1 MKNQNTTTQIAY
13 IVTADYYTNGKPT
26 TCKITVQPVNFDP
39 ARLIDWSDRISKTH
53 IREVENFTTP
63 EEAAKRMTEIIEVA
77 AKRMTEIT
85 EVAAERAAQIQRPE
99 SVTERH
105 HLTVPRLADL
115 AALPAVH
122 A

>member
-1 MKNQNTTTQIAY
+1 MKNQNTAARIAY
-13 IVTADYYTNGKPT
+13 IVTADYYANGKPT

-53 IREVENFTTP
+53 TREVENFTTP
-63 EEAAKRMTEIIEVA
+63 EEAAKRMTEIIEA
-77 AKRMTEIT
+77 
-85 EVAAERAAQIQRPE
+85 AAERAAQIQRPE

-115 AALPAVH
+115 AALPTVH

>member
-1 MKNQNTTTQIAY
+1 MKNQNAIAQIAY

-26 TCKITVQPVNFDP
+26 TCKITVQPVNF
-39 ARLIDWSDRISKTH
+39 
-53 IREVENFTTP
+53 EVENVTTP
-63 EEAAKRMTEIIEVA
+63 EEAAKRMTEIIEA
-77 AKRMTEIT
+77 
-85 EVAAERAAQIQRPE
+85 AAEHAAQIQRPE

>member
-1 MKNQNTTTQIAY
+1 MKNQNAARIAY

-53 IREVENFTTP
+53 TREVENFTTP
-63 EEAAKRMTEIIEVA
+63 EEAAQRMTEIIEA
-77 AKRMTEIT
+77 
-85 EVAAERAAQIQRPE
+85 AAEHAAQRPE
-99 SVTERH
+99 PVAERH
-105 HLTVPRLADL
+105 QLTVPRLTDL
-115 AALPAVH
+115 AALPTVH

>member
-1 MKNQNTTTQIAY
+1 MKNQNTTQIAY

-63 EEAAKRMTEIIEVA
+63 EEAA
-77 AKRMTEIT
+77 
-85 EVAAERAAQIQRPE
+85 QSQRPE
-99 SVTERH
+99 PVAERH

-115 AALPAVH
+115 AALPTVH

>member
-53 IREVENFTTP
+53 TREVENFTTP
-63 EEAAKRMTEIIEVA
+63 EEAAKRMTEIIES
-77 AKRMTEIT
+77 
-85 EVAAERAAQIQRPE
+85 AAEHAAQSQRPE
-99 SVTERH
+99 PVAERH
-105 HLTVPRLADL
+105 HLTVPRLTDL
-115 AALPAVH
+115 AALPSVH

>member
-1 MKNQNTTTQIAY
+1 MKNQNATTQIAY
-13 IVTADYYTNGKPT
+13 IVIADYYTNGKPT

-63 EEAAKRMTEIIEVA
+63 EEAAKRMTEIIEA
-77 AKRMTEIT
+77 
-85 EVAAERAAQIQRPE
+85 AAERAAQIQRPE
-99 SVTERH
+99 SVTKRH
-105 HLTVPRLADL
+105 HLAVPRLADL

>member
-1 MKNQNTTTQIAY
+1 MKNQNATTQIAY

-63 EEAAKRMTEIIEVA
+63 EAIWRGKRRRFTDDKPGSAA
-77 AKRMTEIT
+77 
-85 EVAAERAAQIQRPE
+85 
-99 SVTERH
+99 
-105 HLTVPRLADL
+105 
-115 AALPAVH
+115 
-122 A
+122 

>member
-1 MKNQNTTTQIAY
+1 MATPWTFGST
-13 IVTADYYTNGKPT
+13 PT
-26 TCKITVQPVNFDP
+26 RAHTRPASNP

-63 EEAAKRMTEIIEVA
+63 EEAAKRMTEIIEA
-77 AKRMTEIT
+77 
-85 EVAAERAAQIQRPE
+85 AAEHAAQIQRPE

-115 AALPAVH
+115 AALPTVH

>member
-1 MKNQNTTTQIAY
+1 MKNQNAIAQIAY
-13 IVTADYYTNGKPT
+13 IVTADYYTNG
-26 TCKITVQPVNFDP
+26 
-39 ARLIDWSDRISKTH
+39 KTH

-63 EEAAKRMTEIIEVA
+63 EEAAKRMTEIIEA
-77 AKRMTEIT
+77 
-85 EVAAERAAQIQRPE
+85 AAEHAAQIQRPE

>member
-1 MKNQNTTTQIAY
+1 MKNQNTTAQIAY

-39 ARLIDWSDRISKTH
+39 ACLIDWSDRISKTH

-63 EEAAKRMTEIIEVA
+63 EEAAKRMTEIIEA
-77 AKRMTEIT
+77 
-85 EVAAERAAQIQRPE
+85 AAEHAAEHAAQIQRPE

>member
-1 MKNQNTTTQIAY
+1 MKNQNTAAQIAY

-53 IREVENFTTP
+53 TREVENFTTP
-63 EEAAKRMTEIIEVA
+63 EEAAQRMAEIVEA
-77 AKRMTEIT
+77 
-85 EVAAERAAQIQRPE
+85 AAEHAAQSQRPE
-99 SVTERH
+99 PVAERH
-105 HLTVPRLADL
+105 QLTAAPRPRITDL

-122 A
+122 V

>member
-63 EEAAKRMTEIIEVA
+63 EEAAKRMTEIIEA
-77 AKRMTEIT
+77 
-85 EVAAERAAQIQRPE
+85 AAEHAA
-99 SVTERH
+99 
-105 HLTVPRLADL
+105 
-115 AALPAVH
+115 H

>member
-1 MKNQNTTTQIAY
+1 MKNQNTATRIAY
-13 IVTADYYTNGKPT
+13 IVTADYYANGKPT

-63 EEAAKRMTEIIEVA
+63 EEAAKRMTEIIEA
-77 AKRMTEIT
+77 
-85 EVAAERAAQIQRPE
+85 AAERAAQIQRPE

-105 HLTVPRLADL
+105 HLTVPRLTDL
-115 AALPAVH
+115 AALPTVH

>member
-1 MKNQNTTTQIAY
+1 MKNQNTTQIAY

-63 EEAAKRMTEIIEVA
+63 EEAAKRMTEIIEA
-77 AKRMTEIT
+77 AADRRVVDSYEGEASYTDT
-85 EVAAERAAQIQRPE
+85 L
-99 SVTERH
+99 TRH
-105 HLTVPRLADL
+105 LIPTQSTFLQLNA
-115 AALPAVH
+115 
-122 A
+122 

>member
-26 TCKITVQPVNFDP
+26 TCKITVQPVSFDP

-63 EEAAKRMTEIIEVA
+63 EEAAKRMTEIIEA
-77 AKRMTEIT
+77 
-85 EVAAERAAQIQRPE
+85 AAEHAAR
-99 SVTERH
+99 SS
-105 HLTVPRLADL
+105 
-115 AALPAVH
+115 ALNR
-122 A
+122 